1 MVETMKTRGRA
12 PDRARA
18 PGPVV
23 HPRLNDGPAGKPQYD
38 RRLSD
43 KILAAFNHAYA
54 TGAHKVAE
62 RLRNVLVDV
71 ECVERQRNDRRSAS
85 AVSQADLWVSFIR
98 ARNGYNELLGQG
110 DAPPEKV
117 ASALETMKDAYRVWA
132 DT

>member
-1 MVETMKTRGRA
+1 MVQTKTETRGGGRSGS
-12 PDRARA
+12 

-23 HPRLNDGPAGKPQYD
+23 HPRLNGDAADKPQYD

-54 TGAHKVAE
+54 TGAHRVAD
-62 RLRNVLVDV
+62 RLRNVLEEV
-71 ECVERQRNDRRSAS
+71 EHVERRKHERRTAS
-85 AVSQADLWVSFIR
+85 AVSQADLWVSFIE
-98 ARNGYNELLGQG
+98 ARNGYNELVARS

-117 ASALETMKDAYRVWA
+117 ESALETMKDAYRVWA